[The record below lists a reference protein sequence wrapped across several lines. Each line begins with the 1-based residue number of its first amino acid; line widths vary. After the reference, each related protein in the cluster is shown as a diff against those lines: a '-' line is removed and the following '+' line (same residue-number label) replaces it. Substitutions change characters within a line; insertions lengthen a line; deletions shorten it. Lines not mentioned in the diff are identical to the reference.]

1 MNFLLIKKKKK
12 KKNEGKTHRPDGK
25 NTAALTM
32 YNRQISKNL
41 PSSSKDMPS
50 SSAASWSCIG
60 APTLILSPSRVSKWV
75 KHHQHLPLPSP
86 LISPTNLKE
95 QSQLATPIGEKF
107 KIGREA
113 CKLVPYSPSGST
125 DNYHTKWG
133 RSRIQARMPIRLLLT
148 HSELIHMKNL
158 TLFKEI
164 LLFQKNYLQV
174 LLWLPP
180 DKPHLQLLLI
190 SIGSEGK
197 QLWKMPQYMKSLRIG
212 IWFEYTDQYHQV

>member
-1 MNFLLIKKKKK
+1 MVRIQQLWPCITGRLAKIC
-12 KKNEGKTHRPDGK
+12 P
-25 NTAALTM
+25 AAL
-32 YNRQISKNL
+32 RICPPALQL
-41 PSSSKDMPS
+41 HDPALVPRL
-50 SSAASWSCIG
+50 WSF
-60 APTLILSPSRVSKWV
+60 SPSRVSKWV

-113 CKLVPYSPSGST
+113 CKLMPYSPSGST

-148 HSELIHMKNL
+148 LSELIHMKNL
-158 TLFKEI
+158 TLLFKEI

-190 SIGSEGK
+190 SIGSGGK